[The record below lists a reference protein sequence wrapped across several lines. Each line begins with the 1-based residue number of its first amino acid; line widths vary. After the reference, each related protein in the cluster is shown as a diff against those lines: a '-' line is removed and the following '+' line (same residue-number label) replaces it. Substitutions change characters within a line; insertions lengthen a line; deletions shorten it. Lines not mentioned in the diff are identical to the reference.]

1 MNLKITGLHFD
12 ITDAV
17 KARIEDK
24 LAKIARHSDNVIS
37 VTVTLSVEKVNY
49 KAAAQAIEQE
59 NMYAAIDVLA
69 DKLDRAILQH
79 KEKQQQH

>member
-24 LAKIARHSDNVIS
+24 LAKNRSP
-37 VTVTLSVEKVNY
+37 
-49 KAAAQAIEQE
+49 
-59 NMYAAIDVLA
+59 
-69 DKLDRAILQH
+69 
-79 KEKQQQH
+79 